1 MTATDWVM
9 GYFVGLSSD
18 GVIIG
23 KQGYSYC
30 GVAHAAGDFRPN
42 TAYTLRVEC
51 EGATLRVFVDGKL
64 YLEYTDPE
72 PFMQGMVGVRTHNGI
87 AAQKLCTVTVQ
98 PAPVALIL
106 PATHALG
113 VGEEAL
119 PIPAKIRYSDGSGS
133 SLV

>member
-72 PFMQGMVGVRTHNGI
+72 PFMQGMVGVRTHNCG
-87 AAQKLCTVTVQ
+87 ADFDNLAVSPLNAF
-98 PAPVALIL
+98 P
-106 PATHALG
+106 
-113 VGEEAL
+113 
-119 PIPAKIRYSDGSGS
+119 D
-133 SLV
+133 